1 MIPHVFLVKRAGT
14 RMSFLHVFPAQPPCP
29 DLAPHATALPCLPAC
44 PPSEQDTAPSQP
56 ENQVFAVLQAITFQ
70 TAAPRL
76 YKCRLS
82 ISGKEAEARKGPK
95 SYPAARPFKSFPASF
110 STPFLDCRVITNF
123 SSSLA
128 FSAAFGARSE
138 KENPLFNSR
147 EVKRSTYFL

>member
-1 MIPHVFLVKRAGT
+1 MCFLHSPHVRISRLMQLHFRVCQRVHLASST
-14 RMSFLHVFPAQPPCP
+14 RHLR
-29 DLAPHATALPCLPAC
+29 
-44 PPSEQDTAPSQP
+44 
-56 ENQVFAVLQAITFQ
+56 ENQVFPVLQAITFQ
-70 TAAPRL
+70 TAALRL
-76 YKCRLS
+76 FKCRLS